1 MAIVVRLDVVMAQRK
16 ISLNA
21 LSSEVGISLTNLSL
35 LKNGHVRGVR
45 FNTLSAICKALDCQ
59 PGDFL
64 EYMEDSENL
73 KRAPPRAVPSL
84 PCCLCCLPPPVA
96 PRKTTRKSM
105 PYRIQ
110 FERSCALRSTR
121 VDDRRW

>member
-59 PGDFL
+59 PGDLL
-64 EYMEDSENL
+64 EYMEDSDEQ
-73 KRAPPRAVPSL
+73 
-84 PCCLCCLPPPVA
+84 
-96 PRKTTRKSM
+96 T
-105 PYRIQ
+105 
-110 FERSCALRSTR
+110 
-121 VDDRRW
+121 